1 MQPAATPPPAP
12 PPPTRRRLS
21 GKFLLT
27 VVVLLILA
35 FLGGYIPPKLQAR
48 QVEKTLAA
56 AEVDLQLATL
66 HRQLGLAALEAQRM
80 NYASA
85 AQAAS
90 RFFDGARRLADANA
104 FPNQPRTQMAIGAY
118 AAARDMVM
126 GQLATGDPQGAQK
139 LSGRFFAMD
148 GVIER
153 RQ

>member
-1 MQPAATPPPAP
+1 MQPAATPPAP

-21 GKFLLT
+21 GKSLLT
-27 VVVLLILA
+27 ILILLVLA

-48 QVEKTLAA
+48 QIEKTLAA
-56 AEVDLQLATL
+56 TEVDLQLATL

-90 RFFDGARRLADANA
+90 RFFDGARRLADAGV
-104 FPNQPRTQMAIGAY
+104 FPKQPRTQMAIGAY

-126 GQLATGDPQGAQK
+126 GQLATADPQGAQK
-139 LSGRFFAMD
+139 LSGMFFAME

-153 RQ
+153 KQ